1 MYCGKIKICDEI
13 DYTSLDTWDILINK
27 EIELTGSIDILMKF
41 LDKVKYPVSYID
53 TNGENCYL
61 AIAAVLKDGRFA
73 DEIMEYVSEKGGR
86 EGLVSMIKTYVEL
99 NDSIK
104 GKEAFSIFF
113 KLCELLVNF

>member
-86 EGLVSMIKTYVEL
+86 EGLVSMIKHML
-99 NDSIK
+99 N
-104 GKEAFSIFF
+104 
-113 KLCELLVNF
+113 